1 MRITNSIMQNN
12 TLYNINNNKVAED
25 KLSSQMS
32 TGKKVSKPSDDPV
45 VAIRALRLHTNV
57 TEVKQYYT
65 YNSSD
70 AESWMK
76 TTQDAMSNLTDIIN
90 NLYEQVGK
98 GAKKG
103 MQSSDLKVIQ
113 EEMDSLV
120 QEYYSIG
127 NTDYAGRFIFT
138 GYRTDTPLTF
148 QEQTQAQF
156 NINEDFTK
164 DSIDEIKYTG
174 LHDLDK
180 ITSENFMKYDRD
192 DLEGKKDSIVE
203 TTLHRIRL
211 AYDNLEY
218 DKNDPDS
225 QKKRPKLT
233 LGGQEWKEGSTITW
247 TEQVDDGTGKM
258 VDQIKTATIT
268 RSTVS
273 INAAGKDAA
282 YAPLGDNEIR
292 FIPETGE
299 LLLGDH
305 VYKAMMESDDT
316 LRVNYD
322 KSQWAKGDLNPEHYF
337 SCTKTVPNGNP
348 ATITY
353 NTGKNGEN
361 TVADQKIEY
370 DIGYNQKVQV
380 NTNAYECFDPN
391 MQQDMNDLRDAI
403 DQLENIENT
412 VANLEKYRTKY
423 EESTDEY
430 KMLTRQIAAAE
441 KAYGYIRDDVQ
452 RRFEHAVTRKQ
463 GYLDKADLAITSS
476 GTRSA
481 RLDLAKNRL
490 MEQKTTYESLQS
502 ENEDSDATEVTIQL
516 KSVQLSY
523 EAALLATSK
532 ILQTT
537 LLNYL

>member
-90 NLYEQVGK
+90 DIYEQVGK

-103 MQSSDLKVIQ
+103 MQSSDLKVIL
-113 EEMDSLV
+113 EEMDSLA

-127 NTDYAGRFIFT
+127 NTDYAGRYIFT

-148 QEQTQAQF
+148 QEQTEAQF
-156 NINEDFTK
+156 SISEEFTK
-164 DSIDEIKYTG
+164 DSMDEIKYTALNG
-174 LHDLDK
+174 LDK
-180 ITSENFMKYDRD
+180 ITSENFMDYDTLD
-192 DLEGKKDSIVE
+192 DLEGKPNSIVE
-203 TTLHRIRL
+203 NTFHRIRL
-211 AYDNLEY
+211 AYDNVEGTA
-218 DKNDPDS
+218 PT
-225 QKKRPKLT
+225 LT
-233 LGGQEWKEGSTITW
+233 LGGNAFTW
-247 TEQVDDGTGKM
+247 TAQVDDGTGNL
-258 VDQIKTATIT
+258 VDQTQTAVDNMNV
-268 RSTVS
+268 VS
-273 INAAGKDAA
+273 INAQGKDAA
-282 YAPLGDNEIR
+282 YAPLGENEIR

-299 LLLGDH
+299 LLLGDN

-316 LRVNYD
+316 LRVDYA
-322 KSQWAKGDLNPEHYF
+322 KSEWAKGDLNPEHYF
-337 SCTKTVPNGNP
+337 ACTKTLDDGSEIAYNG
-348 ATITY
+348 
-353 NTGKNGEN
+353 GVKGQN
-361 TVADQKIEY
+361 TVTDQKIEY

-380 NTNAYECFDPN
+380 NTNGYECFDPN
-391 MQQDMNDLRDAI
+391 MQQDINDLRDAI

-412 VANLEKYRTKY
+412 VANLKEYRTKY
-423 EESTDEY
+423 EEGTDEY
-430 KMLTRQIAAAE
+430 KMLTKQIAAAE

-452 RRFEHAVTRKQ
+452 ARFEHAVTKKQ
-463 GYLDKADLAITSS
+463 GYLDEADLAITSS

-502 ENEDSDATEVTIQL
+502 DNEDSDAAEVTVQL

>member
-76 TTQDAMSNLTDIIN
+76 TTQDAMANLTDIIN

-103 MQSSDLKVIQ
+103 MQSSDLKVIL

-180 ITSENFMKYDRD
+180 ITSENFMNYDTLD
-192 DLEGKKDSIVE
+192 DLEGKTDSIVE
-203 TTLHRIRL
+203 NTLHRIRL
-211 AYDNLEY
+211 SYDNI
-218 DKNDPDS
+218 NDTAPTLS
-225 QKKRPKLT
+225 
-233 LGGQEWKEGSTITW
+233 LGGNPLTDITW
-247 TEQVDDGTGKM
+247 TEKVDDGNGNM
-258 VDQIKTATIT
+258 IDKTQNATVNQT
-268 RSTVS
+268 MVS
-273 INAAGKDAA
+273 INTAGKDAA

-299 LLLGDH
+299 LLLGDN

-337 SCTKTVPNGNP
+337 ACTKTVPNGDP
-348 ATITY
+348 AKIVY
-353 NTGKNGEN
+353 NTGANGEN

-391 MQQDMNDLRDAI
+391 MQQDINDLRDAI

-412 VANLEKYRTKY
+412 VANLKEYRTKY
-423 EESTDEY
+423 EEGTDEY

-452 RRFEHAVTRKQ
+452 KRFEHAVTKNQ
-463 GYLDKADLAITSS
+463 GYLDEADLAITSS

-502 ENEDSDATEVTIQL
+502 ENEDSDATEVTVQL

>member
-76 TTQDAMSNLTDIIN
+76 TTQDAMANLTDIIN

-103 MQSSDLKVIQ
+103 MQSSDLKVIL

-180 ITSENFMKYDRD
+180 ITSENFMNYDTLD
-192 DLEGKKDSIVE
+192 DLEGKTDSIVE
-203 TTLHRIRL
+203 NTLHRIRL
-211 AYDNLEY
+211 SYDNI
-218 DKNDPDS
+218 NDTAPTLS
-225 QKKRPKLT
+225 
-233 LGGQEWKEGSTITW
+233 LGGNPLTDITW
-247 TEQVDDGTGKM
+247 TEKVDDGNGNM
-258 VDQIKTATIT
+258 IDKTQNATVNQT
-268 RSTVS
+268 MVS
-273 INAAGKDAA
+273 INTAGKDAA

-299 LLLGDH
+299 LLLGDNG
-305 VYKAMMESDDT
+305 YKAMMESDDT

-337 SCTKTVPNGNP
+337 ACTKTVPNGDP
-348 ATITY
+348 AKIVY
-353 NTGKNGEN
+353 NTGANGEN

-391 MQQDMNDLRDAI
+391 MQQDINDLRDAI

-412 VANLEKYRTKY
+412 VANLKEYRTKY
-423 EESTDEY
+423 EEGTDEY

-452 RRFEHAVTRKQ
+452 KRFEHAVTKKQ
-463 GYLDKADLAITSS
+463 GYLDEADLAITSS

-502 ENEDSDATEVTIQL
+502 ENEDSDATEVTVQL

>member
-1 MRITNSIMQNN
+1 MNYD
-12 TLYNINNNKVAED
+12 TL
-25 KLSSQMS
+25 
-32 TGKKVSKPSDDPV
+32 
-45 VAIRALRLHTNV
+45 
-57 TEVKQYYT
+57 
-65 YNSSD
+65 
-70 AESWMK
+70 
-76 TTQDAMSNLTDIIN
+76 
-90 NLYEQVGK
+90 
-98 GAKKG
+98 
-103 MQSSDLKVIQ
+103 
-113 EEMDSLV
+113 
-120 QEYYSIG
+120 
-127 NTDYAGRFIFT
+127 
-138 GYRTDTPLTF
+138 
-148 QEQTQAQF
+148 
-156 NINEDFTK
+156 
-164 DSIDEIKYTG
+164 
-174 LHDLDK
+174 
-180 ITSENFMKYDRD
+180 D
-192 DLEGKKDSIVE
+192 DLEGKTDSIVE
-203 TTLHRIRL
+203 NTLHRIRL
-211 AYDNLEY
+211 SYDNI
-218 DKNDPDS
+218 NDTAPTLS
-225 QKKRPKLT
+225 
-233 LGGQEWKEGSTITW
+233 LGGNPLTDITW
-247 TEQVDDGTGKM
+247 TEKVDDGHGNM
-258 VDQIKTATIT
+258 IDKTQNATVNQT
-268 RSTVS
+268 MVS

-299 LLLGDH
+299 LLLGDN

-337 SCTKTVPNGNP
+337 ACTKTVPNGDP
-348 ATITY
+348 AKIVY
-353 NTGKNGEN
+353 NTGANGEN

-391 MQQDMNDLRDAI
+391 MQQDINDLRDAI

-412 VANLEKYRTKY
+412 VANLKEYRTKY
-423 EESTDEY
+423 EEGTDEY

-452 RRFEHAVTRKQ
+452 KRFEHAVTKKQ
-463 GYLDKADLAITSS
+463 GYLDEADLAITSS

-502 ENEDSDATEVTIQL
+502 ENEDSDATEVTVQL

>member
-1 MRITNSIMQNN
+1 MIDQ
-12 TLYNINNNKVAED
+12 
-25 KLSSQMS
+25 
-32 TGKKVSKPSDDPV
+32 
-45 VAIRALRLHTNV
+45 
-57 TEVKQYYT
+57 VKT
-65 YNSSD
+65 
-70 AESWMK
+70 
-76 TTQDAMSNLTDIIN
+76 
-90 NLYEQVGK
+90 
-98 GAKKG
+98 AK
-103 MQSSDLKVIQ
+103 
-113 EEMDSLV
+113 
-120 QEYYSIG
+120 
-127 NTDYAGRFIFT
+127 
-138 GYRTDTPLTF
+138 
-148 QEQTQAQF
+148 
-156 NINEDFTK
+156 
-164 DSIDEIKYTG
+164 
-174 LHDLDK
+174 
-180 ITSENFMKYDRD
+180 
-192 DLEGKKDSIVE
+192 
-203 TTLHRIRL
+203 
-211 AYDNLEY
+211 
-218 DKNDPDS
+218 
-225 QKKRPKLT
+225 
-233 LGGQEWKEGSTITW
+233 
-247 TEQVDDGTGKM
+247 
-258 VDQIKTATIT
+258 VDQTM
-268 RSTVS
+268 VS

-305 VYKAMMESDDT
+305 VYKAMMESNDT

-380 NTNAYECFDPN
+380 NTN
-391 MQQDMNDLRDAI
+391 MQQDINDLRDAI

-412 VANLEKYRTKY
+412 VAKLKEYRTKY
-423 EESTDEY
+423 EEGTDEY

-441 KAYGYIRDDVQ
+441 KAHGYIRDDVQ
-452 RRFEHAVTRKQ
+452 KRFEHAVTRKQ
-463 GYLDKADLAITSS
+463 SYLDKADLAITSS

-502 ENEDSDATEVTIQL
+502 ENEDSDATEVTVQL

-532 ILQTT
+532 ILQPT

>member
-211 AYDNLEY
+211 AYDTING
-218 DKNDPDS
+218 KAPT
-225 QKKRPKLT
+225 LT
-233 LGGQEWKEGSTITW
+233 LGGNPLTDITW
-247 TEQVDDGTGKM
+247 TEQVDDGKGNMIDQVKTAK
-258 VDQIKTATIT
+258 VDQTM
-268 RSTVS
+268 VS

-305 VYKAMMESDDT
+305 VYKAMMESDAT

-391 MQQDMNDLRDAI
+391 MQQDINDLRDAI

-412 VANLEKYRTKY
+412 VAKLKEYRTKY
-423 EESTDEY
+423 EEGTDEY

-441 KAYGYIRDDVQ
+441 KAHGYIRDDVQ
-452 RRFEHAVTRKQ
+452 KRFEHAVTRKQ
-463 GYLDKADLAITSS
+463 SYLDKADLAITSS

-502 ENEDSDATEVTIQL
+502 ENEDSDATEVTVQL

>member
-25 KLSSQMS
+25 KLSSQMA
-32 TGKKVSKPSDDPV
+32 TGKKVTKPSDDPV

-76 TTQDAMSNLTDIIN
+76 TTQDAMANLTDIIDS
-90 NLYEQVGK
+90 LYEQVGK

-103 MQSSDLKVIQ
+103 MQSSDLKVLL

-120 QEYYSIG
+120 EEYYSIG

-138 GYRTDTPLTF
+138 GYRTNTPLTF
-148 QEQTQAQF
+148 QEQTKAQF
-156 NINEDFTK
+156 EINEEFTR
-164 DSIDEIKYTG
+164 DSIDEIKYVN
-174 LHDLDK
+174 LQDLDK
-180 ITSENFMKYDRD
+180 ITSENFGDYDTLD
-192 DLEGKKDSIVE
+192 DLEGKNNSITE
-203 TTLHRIRL
+203 MSIHRIRL
-211 AYDNLEY
+211 SYDSADHTTPTL
-218 DKNDPDS
+218 
-225 QKKRPKLT
+225 R
-233 LGGQEWKEGSTITW
+233 LGGQYLTQITLR
-247 TEQVDDGTGKM
+247 EQVDDGNGNL
-258 VDQIKTATIT
+258 VDQDVTYDIDRT
-268 RSTVS
+268 TVS
-273 INAAGKDAA
+273 INAAGENAA
-282 YAPLGDNEIR
+282 YAELGANEIR
-292 FIPETGE
+292 YIPETGE
-299 LLLGDH
+299 LLLGDN
-305 VYKAMMESDDT
+305 VYKALMASEET
-316 LRVNYD
+316 LKVTYD
-322 KSQWAKGDLNPEHYF
+322 KTQWAKGDLNPEHYF
-337 SCTKTVPNGNP
+337 ACTKTLEELDENGLP
-348 ATITY
+348 QTITY
-353 NTGKNGEN
+353 NTGANGEN

-391 MQQDMNDLRDAI
+391 MQQDINDLRDAV
-403 DQLENIENT
+403 DRLENIEN
-412 VANLEKYRTKY
+412 VMANLKEYRAKY
-423 EESTDEY
+423 EEGTEEY
-430 KMLTRQIAAAE
+430 KTLSGQIAAAE

-452 RRFEHAVTRKQ
+452 LRFEHAITKKQ
-463 GYLDKADLAITSS
+463 GYLDEADLAITSS

-490 MEQKTTYESLQS
+490 MEQKTTYESLKS
-502 ENEDSDATEVTIQL
+502 ENEDSDATEVTVQL

-532 ILQTT
+532 IIQTT

>member
-76 TTQDAMSNLTDIIN
+76 TTQDAMANLTDIIN

-103 MQSSDLKVIQ
+103 MQSSDLKVIL

-180 ITSENFMKYDRD
+180 ITSENFMNYDTLD
-192 DLEGKKDSIVE
+192 DLEGKTDSIVE
-203 TTLHRIRL
+203 NTLHRIRL
-211 AYDNLEY
+211 SYDNI
-218 DKNDPDS
+218 NDTAPTLS
-225 QKKRPKLT
+225 
-233 LGGQEWKEGSTITW
+233 LGGNPLTDITW
-247 TEQVDDGTGKM
+247 TEKVDDGNGNM
-258 VDQIKTATIT
+258 IDKTQNATVNQT
-268 RSTVS
+268 MVS
-273 INAAGKDAA
+273 INTAGKDAA

-299 LLLGDH
+299 LLLGDN

-337 SCTKTVPNGNP
+337 ACTKTVPNGDP
-348 ATITY
+348 AKIVY
-353 NTGKNGEN
+353 NTGANGEN

-391 MQQDMNDLRDAI
+391 MQQDINDLRDAI

-412 VANLEKYRTKY
+412 VANLKEYRTKY
-423 EESTDEY
+423 EEGTDEY

-452 RRFEHAVTRKQ
+452 KRFEHAVTKKQ
-463 GYLDKADLAITSS
+463 GYLDEADLAITSS

-502 ENEDSDATEVTIQL
+502 ENEDSDATEVTVQL

>member
-70 AESWMK
+70 AESRMK
-76 TTQDAMSNLTDIIN
+76 TTQDAMANLTDIIN

-103 MQSSDLKVIQ
+103 MQSSDLKVIL

-180 ITSENFMKYDRD
+180 ITSENFMNYDTLD
-192 DLEGKKDSIVE
+192 DLEGKTDSIVE
-203 TTLHRIRL
+203 NTLHRIRL
-211 AYDNLEY
+211 SYDNI
-218 DKNDPDS
+218 NDTAPTLS
-225 QKKRPKLT
+225 
-233 LGGQEWKEGSTITW
+233 LGGNPLTDITW
-247 TEQVDDGTGKM
+247 TEKVDDGNGNM
-258 VDQIKTATIT
+258 IDKTQNATVNQT
-268 RSTVS
+268 MVS
-273 INAAGKDAA
+273 INTAGKDAA

-299 LLLGDH
+299 LLLGDN

-337 SCTKTVPNGNP
+337 ACTKTVPNGDP
-348 ATITY
+348 AKIVY
-353 NTGKNGEN
+353 NTGANGEN

-370 DIGYNQKVQV
+370 DIGHNQKVQV

-391 MQQDMNDLRDAI
+391 MQQDINDLRDAI

-412 VANLEKYRTKY
+412 VANLKEYRTKY
-423 EESTDEY
+423 EEGTDEY

-452 RRFEHAVTRKQ
+452 KRFEHAVTKKQ
-463 GYLDKADLAITSS
+463 GYLDEADLAITSS

-502 ENEDSDATEVTIQL
+502 ENEDSDATEVTVQL

>member
-76 TTQDAMSNLTDIIN
+76 TTQDAMANLTGIIN
-90 NLYEQVGK
+90 NIYEQVGK

-103 MQSSDLKVIQ
+103 MQSSDLKVIL
-113 EEMDSLV
+113 EEMDSLA

-148 QEQTQAQF
+148 QEQTAAEF
-156 NINEDFTK
+156 KINEDFTK
-164 DSIDEIKYTG
+164 ASMDEIKYTG
-174 LHDLDK
+174 LHGLDK
-180 ITSENFMKYDRD
+180 ITSENFMKYDTLD
-192 DLEGKKDSIVE
+192 NLEGKKDSIVE

-211 AYDNLEY
+211 AYDNIAG
-218 DKNDPDS
+218 NAPT
-225 QKKRPKLT
+225 LT
-233 LGGQEWKEGSTITW
+233 LGGNPLTNITW
-247 TEQVDDGTGKM
+247 TEKVDDGAGNM
-258 VDQIKTATIT
+258 VDQVKNATVDHT
-268 RSTVS
+268 MVS

-282 YAPLGDNEIR
+282 YAPLKDNEIR

-299 LLLGDH
+299 LLLGES

-316 LRVNYD
+316 LRVSYD

-348 ATITY
+348 PQIVY
-353 NTGKNGEN
+353 NTGANGEN
-361 TVADQKIEY
+361 TVANQKIEY

-391 MQQDMNDLRDAI
+391 MQQDINAI

-412 VANLEKYRTKY
+412 LANLKKFRTKY
-423 EESTDEY
+423 EEGTDGY
-430 KMLTRQIAAAE
+430 KMLSKQIAAAE

-452 RRFEHAVTRKQ
+452 KRFEHAITKKQ
-463 GYLDKADLAITSS
+463 GYLDEADLAITSS

>member
-164 DSIDEIKYTG
+164 DSIDEMKYTG

-211 AYDNLEY
+211 AYDTING
-218 DKNDPDS
+218 KAPA
-225 QKKRPKLT
+225 LT
-233 LGGQEWKEGSTITW
+233 LGGNPLTDITW
-247 TEQVDDGTGKM
+247 TEQVDNGAGNMIDQVKTAK
-258 VDQIKTATIT
+258 VDQTMF
-268 RSTVS
+268 S

-282 YAPLGDNEIR
+282 YAPLKDNEIR

-299 LLLGDH
+299 LLLGES

-316 LRVNYD
+316 LRVSYD

-348 ATITY
+348 PQIVY
-353 NTGKNGEN
+353 NTGANGEN
-361 TVADQKIEY
+361 TVANQKIEY

-391 MQQDMNDLRDAI
+391 MQQDINDLRDAI

-412 VANLEKYRTKY
+412 VANLKEYRTKY
-423 EESTDEY
+423 EEGTDEY

>member
-76 TTQDAMSNLTDIIN
+76 TTQDAMANLTDIIN

-103 MQSSDLKVIQ
+103 MQSSDLKVIL

-148 QEQTQAQF
+148 QEQTEAQF

-218 DKNDPDS
+218 DKNNP
-225 QKKRPKLT
+225 PELPGLT
-233 LGGQEWKEGSTITW
+233 LGGQTWEKDTEITW
-247 TEQVDDGTGKM
+247 TEIKNDGTKEQKKANLEYN
-258 VDQIKTATIT
+258 QI
-268 RSTVS
+268 S
-273 INAAGKDAA
+273 INEKGKDAA

-299 LLLGDH
+299 LLLGDN

-337 SCTKTVPNGNP
+337 SCTKTVPNGDP

-353 NTGKNGEN
+353 NTGDNGEN

-391 MQQDMNDLRDAI
+391 MQQDINDLRDAI

-412 VANLEKYRTKY
+412 VANLKDYRTRY
-423 EESTDEY
+423 EEGTDEY

-452 RRFEHAVTRKQ
+452 KRFEHAVTKKQ
-463 GYLDKADLAITSS
+463 GYLDEADLAITSS

-502 ENEDSDATEVTIQL
+502 ENEDSDATEVTVQL